1 MSSSSLTVVGALP
14 SVKAF
19 STNAGISSRLP
30 EITAWSVGHAQVRY
44 AHCAR
49 YMGMAAAD
57 DSDSVATE
65 KLVAA
70 LRQLN
75 VDLSVPTPG
84 EFGITE
90 DAWFGSLELMAQQA
104 LDSGSP
110 ANNPRIPHADEIVA
124 LYKRVWTG

>member
-1 MSSSSLTVVGALP
+1 VPHGLS
-14 SVKAF
+14 
-19 STNAGISSRLP
+19 NAMLLP
-30 EITAWSVGHAQVRY
+30 EVTAWSVDHAQVRY

-49 YMGMAAAD
+49 YMGIAAEG

-75 VDLSVPTPG
+75 ADLSVPTPE
-84 EFGITE
+84 EFGIAE
-90 DAWFGSLELMAQQA
+90 DAWFDSLELMAQQA

-110 ANNPRIPHADEIVA
+110 ANNPRIPHADDIVA
-124 LYKRVWTG
+124 LYQRVWAG